1 MEIPIEFDTGSGNNR
16 FVAFILGMFFAPLA
30 LINIV
35 SIDQLIRCHHYI
47 LRSRFPN
54 LTSADSNLSCNVYY
68 DDCVCSVDS
77 TNSLRSTYCLSA
89 FQFILSR
96 ISTPIIFISFCLL
109 LWHTF
114 SFSKNCPRVFVLF
127 SRILFLLILIGI
139 TIGVYWNTCYHY
151 CIVICLFG
159 TLLVLLFTFL
169 FSLNI
174 LTTPPYAKSRFIST
188 KRANFSRST

>member
-1 MEIPIEFDTGSGNNR
+1 MEIPIEFDTGSGNNK

-77 TNSLRSTYCLSA
+77 SNSLQSTYCLSA
-89 FQFILSR
+89 FEFILSR
-96 ISTPIIFISFCLL
+96 ISTPIIFILSCLL
-109 LWHTF
+109 LWHIF
-114 SFSKNCPRVFVLF
+114 SFSKNCTDAFVSFL
-127 SRILFLLILIGI
+127 RILFLLILIGI
-139 TIGVYWNTCYHY
+139 TIGTHWNECFHHYISLCLYASDELLTLAMVYNH
-151 CIVICLFG
+151 CIIKKREDAKRCL
-159 TLLVLLFTFL
+159 
-169 FSLNI
+169 
-174 LTTPPYAKSRFIST
+174 ISIE
-188 KRANFSRST
+188 RANFSRST